1 MMGFLSAGSHMTTTQ
16 TCVLRWHKEPKH
28 LLGRREMMNSL
39 ASREMMN
46 SRASREMMNSLAS
59 FSWNT
64 GQEAPHGKPGTIE
77 RKGLWE
83 GQESR
88 REK

>member
-46 SRASREMMNSLAS
+46 SLAS

>member
-1 MMGFLSAGSHMTTTQ
+1 MTTTQ

-39 ASREMMN
+39 
-46 SRASREMMNSLAS
+46 ASREMMNSLAS